1 MEVILLEKIRNLG
14 ELGDQV
20 IVKPGYGRNYLI
32 PHHKAVIATKA
43 NKAEFEARRAEL
55 EKAQLDAIGIAQV
68 RSQTLGG
75 ATVQI
80 VSKASDEGKLFG
92 SVSATDISEAM
103 TAAGFELKRSEV
115 LLPNGPLKNIGD
127 HDVMV
132 ALHPE
137 VNVKII
143 VSVIG
148 ES

>member
-20 IVKPGYGRNYLI
+20 DVKPGYGRNYLI

-55 EKAQLDAIGIAQV
+55 EKAQLDALGVAQS
-68 RSQTLGG
+68 RAQTLGG

-92 SVSATDISEAM
+92 SVGALDISEAM

-137 VNVKII
+137 VNIKII